1 MSVQRAEEELACP
14 VPPSPHAELPVKSP
28 PEAMGK
34 MQNTLLQQQQQQQQ
48 QERRAD
54 VSIALLQLVT
64 LT

>member
-34 MQNTLLQQQQQQQQ
+34 MQNTLLQQQQQQ
-48 QERRAD
+48 ERRAD